1 MIIVTGANGFIGSAF
16 IWELNRSGESD
27 ILAVDS
33 IGLSERSQ
41 LLASKKIKKF
51 LLKDEIWQFL
61 KSPEAASVMA
71 IVHMGA
77 CSSTTELNETFLKEN
92 NTEYTK
98 LLWAWCAEHSVPY
111 IFASSGAV
119 YGDGAKGFSD
129 QTDPNEFTALNPYGF
144 SKLAV
149 DRWVLTQSKA
159 PPKWY
164 ALRFF
169 NVYGPNEYF
178 KGDMASVV
186 FKAAGQIL
194 DTSELKLFK
203 SHDAKYEDGK
213 QMRDFVYVKDITR
226 WMLELLDKKIPSG
239 IYNMGNGV
247 ARTWLD
253 LANCTFKSMKVPMK
267 ICWIEIPETLRARYQ
282 YYTEANMTKMVS
294 SGLSEPQW
302 PLEQGVADYVE
313 NYLMKENKTL

>member
-16 IWELNRSGESD
+16 IWELNRSGETS
-27 ILAVDS
+27 IIAVDS
-33 IGLSERSQ
+33 IGPDERGQ
-41 LLASKKIKKF
+41 LLESKKIKKF
-51 LLKDEIWQFL
+51 LLKDEIWHFL
-61 KSPEAASVMA
+61 NEAKGVKA

-77 CSSTTELNETFLKEN
+77 CSSTTELDEAFLKEN
-92 NTEYTK
+92 NTEYTQR
-98 LLWAWCAEHSVPY
+98 LWTWCTENSVPF

-129 QTDPNEFTALNPYGF
+129 ETDSNELTALNPYGF

-149 DRWVLTQSKA
+149 DRWVLTQTKT

-178 KGDMASVV
+178 KEDMASVV
-186 FKAAGQIL
+186 FKAAGQIRES
-194 DTSELKLFK
+194 SELKLFK
-203 SHDAKYEDGK
+203 SHDAHYEDGK

-226 WMLELLDKKIPSG
+226 WMLELLNKNFSSG
-239 IYNMGNGV
+239 IYNMGNGI

-253 LANCTFKSMKVPMK
+253 LAACTFKSLKVPMK
-267 ICWIEIPETLRARYQ
+267 IHWIEIPEGLRARYQ
-282 YYTEANMTKMVS
+282 YYTEASMTKLLGN
-294 SGLSEPQW
+294 GLSKPEW
-302 PLEQGVADYVE
+302 PLEKGVADYVE